1 MHVSMHRR
9 ERILVRVAPP
19 TDRHINQQGKPLKK
33 PTRLRTTMLL
43 ALIPL
48 LLASSLSA
56 QPPNGTAKLGQEIR
70 KLDRAEAAAVLVT
83 DVPAIEMLWADD
95 FTVNAPNNKVLRGKP
110 DAIKLVRDGI
120 LDYSSFKRDVEAVLI
135 HGDTV
140 ILMRLETVKAKGKA
154 PFAGQTVR
162 RRFTNIWMKR
172 EGQWQL
178 TARQATIIGRE

>member
-1 MHVSMHRR
+1 MS
-9 ERILVRVAPP
+9 RIYARLN
-19 TDRHINQQGKPLKK
+19 NQQGKPLKK
-33 PTRLRTTMLL
+33 ATRLRTTMLL

-120 LDYSSFKRDVEAVLI
+120 LDYSSFIRDVEAVLI

-140 ILMRLETVKAKGKA
+140 ILMGLETVKAKGKA